1 MGDGTVIEIEKITIR
16 RGNQM
21 VFKDYSESV
30 SAIGATLLAGPNGS
44 GKTTLVGAIAGSIPL
59 TMGKILISGNDISAI
74 KATSFAKLR
83 SVAPQRR
90 FFSLAFSVQEI
101 IDFCSL
107 QNRSSDWPAIIDLLG
122 LNELLAK
129 KVTELSIGQQQRVSL
144 GLALIQAADFY
155 LLDEPFSA
163 QDSNFQ
169 KAILEIIDMRAK
181 EKGVLVASH
190 NTDALRSHFSHEIT
204 IK

>member
-1 MGDGTVIEIEKITIR
+1 M
-16 RGNQM
+16 
-21 VFKDYSESV
+21 
-30 SAIGATLLAGPNGS
+30 
-44 GKTTLVGAIAGSIPL
+44 
-59 TMGKILISGNDISAI
+59 
-74 KATSFAKLR
+74 R

-90 FFSLAFSVQEI
+90 FFTLAFSVAEI
-101 IDFCSL
+101 IELSPTHL
-107 QNRSSDWPAIIDLLG
+107 RSSDWLEVIETLG
-122 LNELLAK
+122 LNQLKSK

-144 GLALIQAADFY
+144 GLSLIQEADFY

-169 KAILEIIDMRAK
+169 KAILEIIDIRAK

>member
-1 MGDGTVIEIEKITIR
+1 MIEIKNIRIR
-16 RGNQM
+16 RGTAL
-21 VFKDYSESV
+21 VFDSYS
-30 SAIGATLLAGPNGS
+30 ATILNKGATLLAGPNGA
-44 GKTTLVGAIAGSIPL
+44 GKTTLVSAIAGSTPL
-59 TMGKILISGNDISAI
+59 EAGEILINGNDISAL
-74 KATSFAKLR
+74 KPSRFAQMR

-90 FFSLAFSVQEI
+90 FFTLAFSVAEI
-101 IDFCSL
+101 IELSPTHL
-107 QNRSSDWPAIIDLLG
+107 RSSDWLEVIETLG
-122 LNELLAK
+122 LNQLKSK

-144 GLALIQAADFY
+144 GLSLIQEADFY

-169 KAILEIIDMRAK
+169 KAILEIIDIRAK